1 MILFYFRKFEQQT
14 QKMEKQKY
22 FGIIDYVI
30 FAATLLLSSFIGIF
44 LGCKQQKMG
53 APSEYLL
60 ASKSIPWFPIF
71 ISMVASFFSAIGVMG
86 IPAQIHT
93 SGITFSLQVLAFLL
107 PIILCAEV
115 FTPIFRRLDL
125 VSVNEVNLKN
135 YLQSIFAQLSFS
147 NTIVI

>member
-1 MILFYFRKFEQQT
+1 
-14 QKMEKQKY
+14 
-22 FGIIDYVI
+22 
-30 FAATLLLSSFIGIF
+30 
-44 LGCKQQKMG
+44 
-53 APSEYLL
+53 
-60 ASKSIPWFPIF
+60 
-71 ISMVASFFSAIGVMG
+71 MG